1 METDWEHEVPGDLG
15 AGRKHPMLMHFPS
28 YPGLKSWKRPGT
40 TCSPVSISNNAEK
53 TPISLILN

>member
-28 YPGLKSWKRPGT
+28 YPRLNPGKDPEQKSP
-40 TCSPVSISNNAEK
+40 NQH
-53 TPISLILN
+53 